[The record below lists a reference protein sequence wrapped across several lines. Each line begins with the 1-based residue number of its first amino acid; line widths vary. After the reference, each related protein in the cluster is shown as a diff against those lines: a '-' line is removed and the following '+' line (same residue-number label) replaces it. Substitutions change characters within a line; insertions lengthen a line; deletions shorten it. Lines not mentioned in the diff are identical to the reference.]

1 MLKFRVIL
9 WILNDEVKYDVKKK
23 SNFGE
28 DFIMFCKLYI
38 INNFIIFY
46 YCDKY
51 DYIYI
56 YCGYDKF

>member
-1 MLKFRVIL
+1 ML
-9 WILNDEVKYDVKKK
+9 KK

>member
-1 MLKFRVIL
+1 ML
-9 WILNDEVKYDVKKK
+9 KK

-38 INNFIIFY
+38 INNIIFY